1 MKIVKASVIIMGLLI
16 VLGMGLLVY
25 GFATRLGKAPSEE
38 QAVDNGPL
46 VPLAGPATGFGDV
59 PVPLAAGEIVL
70 HMQAEGARLLLRTK
84 LADGTENI
92 RVYDLATGEA
102 LGRFVLERAPSQ

>member
-25 GFATRLGKAPSEE
+25 GFATRLGKAPSDGE
-38 QAVDNGPL
+38 AADTAPL
-46 VPLAGPATGFGDV
+46 VPTTGQVGSFGDV
-59 PVPLAAGEIVL
+59 HVSLAAGEIVL